1 MTDELKALIEDL
13 NAVFFRYAHITG
25 ALELY
30 FMVLENP
37 NLQRAFSKVVSGSEI
52 EWKEIHRFMVV
63 DGKMVTW
70 YPELPVQT
78 ILAQKNTLLGYL
90 YGITLSR
97 LIGDLD
103 FYLGS
108 ILQNHFG
115 HVEVSGNSWNQFI
128 QKTKI
133 DLLSRKHGEFIYTI
147 LQERHKI
154 EHNKAQID
162 RLFLNRMA
170 KQNVHHAYKEGDS
183 IQKSHIDVLLTHQVI
198 REFAEDVDVE
208 LLKLIGKQ
216 NGY

>member
-25 ALELY
+25 VLELY

-63 DGKMVTW
+63 DGKTVTW

-108 ILQNHFG
+108 ILQNHLQAG
-115 HVEVSGNSWNQFI
+115 YWSNTKIQVEVKVVWLQGLQQLGN
-128 QKTKI
+128 
-133 DLLSRKHGEFIYTI
+133 RYT
-147 LQERHKI
+147 L
-154 EHNKAQID
+154 
-162 RLFLNRMA
+162 
-170 KQNVHHAYKEGDS
+170 
-183 IQKSHIDVLLTHQVI
+183 
-198 REFAEDVDVE
+198 FAE
-208 LLKLIGKQ
+208 
-216 NGY
+216 

>member
-1 MTDELKALIEDL
+1 MTDELKTLIEDL
-13 NAVFFRYAHITG
+13 NAAFFRYAHISG

-52 EWKEIHRFMVV
+52 EWKEIHRFMVIN
-63 DGKMVTW
+63 GKTVTW

-108 ILQNHFG
+108 VLKNHFG
-115 HVEVSGNSWNQFI
+115 HVELSGSSWSQFI
-128 QKTKI
+128 QKTGI
-133 DLLSRKHGEFIYTI
+133 DLLGRKHGEFIYTI

-154 EHNKAQID
+154 EHNKARID
-162 RLFLNRMA
+162 RKFLENMA
-170 KQNVHHAYKEGDS
+170 KHNVQHAYKEGDS
-183 IQKSHIDVLLTHQVI
+183 IQKSHIDVLLTHQAI
-198 REFAEDVDVE
+198 REFAEDVDAKVQ
-208 LLKLIGKQ
+208 KVIVVQ
-216 NGY
+216 NGG